1 MHLRVTGVVCRVL
14 ALAFAASIPVAL
26 VAQQDAPKPAM
37 KYSTEDSA
45 SKWDIFLGYSYLA
58 PNGKIAGTVQGAPG
72 STYGQI
78 NWGGIVSV
86 SRYFNKNVGLQFEGD
101 EHMQSQDWPLGDN
114 NASFNSNDDFAGGSA
129 GLIYRIPAAHFS
141 PFVHV
146 LGGAERVGSVY
157 TVDSWHPVVTA
168 GGGLDY
174 NTALFNRHLALRI
187 FQTDYQFIHGDSSNI
202 NAFRLSTGVV
212 WHIGSIAPP
221 PPVTLACSPS
231 PVSVYPGDP
240 ITVTATA
247 GDLYPKYNVVYSF
260 EGAGVTRTGATATV
274 ATAALAP
281 GSYTV
286 KCNVKEGKPG
296 REGLKPWQTADATAT
311 YTVKAYEPPT
321 VSCSASPATIK
332 PGDTSTI
339 TATGMS
345 PQNRPLTY
353 SYTAAAGTISGSGTT
368 AVFSSTGAP
377 TGDTVI
383 TCSVSDDKG
392 QVATSTTPVSIVAP
406 LAVAVPHTSALCPV
420 SFDKDAKRPTRVDN
434 EAKACLDSV
443 ALSLQKQSDAKVVLV
458 GEATAAEKA
467 PRPAKH
473 HKAVQE
479 QNFAAERSVNV
490 KEYLVTDKGIDASR
504 VIVATGTTDGP
515 NVETYLVP
523 AEANFTADVQ
533 GTTLVDETQVK
544 AQVRKPLPNKHAHK

>member
-1 MHLRVTGVVCRVL
+1 
-14 ALAFAASIPVAL
+14 VAL
-26 VAQQDAPKPAM
+26 VAQQDAPKPATRH
-37 KYSTEDSA
+37 SAEDSA

-72 STYGQI
+72 STDGQI

-86 SRYFNKNVGLQFEGD
+86 SRYFNKNIGLQFEGD
-101 EHMQSQDWPLGDN
+101 EHMQSEDWPVGDN
-114 NASFNSNDDFAGGSA
+114 NASFNSNDDFAGGSG
-129 GLIYRIPAAHFS
+129 GLIYRIPSAHFS

-146 LGGAERVGSVY
+146 LGGAERFGSIY

-187 FQTDYQFIHGDSSNI
+187 FQADYQFIHGDTNDI
-202 NAFRLSTGVV
+202 NAFRLSTGLV
-212 WHIGSIAPP
+212 WHIGSFTPP
-221 PPVTLACSPS
+221 PPVTLACSAS

-240 ITVTATA
+240 VTVTATA
-247 GDLYPKYNVVYSF
+247 GDVYPKYNVVYTF
-260 EGAGVTRTGATATV
+260 EGAGVTGTGATATV

-286 KCNVKEGKPG
+286 KCGVKEGKPG
-296 REGLKPWQTADATAT
+296 REGLKPWQTADATAIF
-311 YTVKAYEPPT
+311 TVKAYEPPT

-339 TATGMS
+339 TATAMS

-353 SYTAAAGTISGSGTT
+353 TYTTAAGTISGNGTT

-377 TGDTVI
+377 TGDVLI
-383 TCSVSDDKG
+383 TCGVSDDKG
-392 QVATSTTPVSIVAP
+392 QIATSTTPVSIVAP
-406 LAVAVPHTSALCPV
+406 LVAAVPHTQALCSV
-420 SFDKDAKRPTRVDN
+420 SFEKDAKRPTRVDN

-458 GEATAAEKA
+458 GEGTATEKA

-473 HKAVQE
+473 HKAAQE
-479 QNFAAERSVNV
+479 QNFAAERAVNV

-504 VIVATGTTDGP
+504 VIVATGSTDGP

-523 AEANFTADVQ
+523 AEANFSADVQ
-533 GTTLVDETQVK
+533 GTTLVDEAQVK
-544 AQVRKPLPNKHAHK
+544 AQVRKPLPARRAHK